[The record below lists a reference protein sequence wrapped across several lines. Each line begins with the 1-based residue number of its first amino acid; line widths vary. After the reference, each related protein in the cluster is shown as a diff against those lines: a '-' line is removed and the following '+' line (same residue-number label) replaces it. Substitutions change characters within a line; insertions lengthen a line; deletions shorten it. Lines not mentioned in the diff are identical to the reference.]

1 MGLRSLQGQV
11 LAAIAVALLI
21 AQGLSAA
28 LIWVEMHQRHING
41 FVGGV
46 AMRMIDAA
54 ATPAGVVDG
63 PEAQRAMP
71 LLPPAMPAG
80 GPPDDRL
87 HLPRGIQVHV
97 DRAASLLPG
106 DRHLPEFETALRDV
120 LVSQGEAPGGLA
132 VVERDPSRDPLLG
145 PLMPELQLH
154 LAHRGPAPRLIVA
167 TEQLAD
173 GRWVAVRG
181 FMPSN
186 ERQVFLRVVRQ
197 TVLIYVL
204 LTGAVALILRQI
216 TRPLRALTRRL
227 AAFAADPAIANP
239 LPPQGPSDIRQ
250 LIVAH
255 NAMETR
261 ISTLLDEKNVMLG
274 AIGHDLKTPLAALR
288 VRLEAVENEAERLR
302 MIQTIEEITRTLD
315 DILSLARVGRP
326 GDPVEPTDLSAL
338 VSDVID
344 EFADMG
350 DDVALVDSER
360 VVAPVRG
367 IWVRRALRNLVSNAL
382 RYGIRARVS
391 LLRGEGVA
399 VLRIEDDGPGIPEA
413 AIARMMEPFTRMD
426 ESRNSAT
433 GGAGLGL
440 TLARAIADQ
449 HGGSLELANRLENE
463 AIAGLTAILRLPLG

>member
-21 AQGLSAA
+21 AQGLSAG

-54 ATPAGVVDG
+54 TSPTSADLTGDP
-63 PEAQRAMP
+63 PRSMP
-71 LLPPAMPAG
+71 LLPAPMPAG
-80 GPPDDRL
+80 GPPDERL
-87 HLPRGIQVHV
+87 HLPRALQVHV
-97 DRAASLLPG
+97 DGAMPLLPG

-120 LVSQGEAPGGLA
+120 LVAQGESPGTIA
-132 VVERDPSRDPLLG
+132 VVERDPARDPLVNR
-145 PLMPELQLH
+145 LMPELQLR
-154 LAHRGPAPRLIVA
+154 LARGERVPRLIVA
-167 TEQLAD
+167 ANQLAD
-173 GRWVAVRG
+173 GRWTTVRG
-181 FMPSN
+181 FMVSN

-197 TVLIYVL
+197 TVLIYLL

-227 AAFAADPAIANP
+227 AAFAADPAIADP

-326 GDPVEPTDLSAL
+326 GDPVEPTDLAAL

-350 DDVALVDSER
+350 DDVVLADSTR

-382 RYGIRARVS
+382 RYGTRARVHLS
-391 LLRGEGVA
+391 RDGAMA
-399 VLRIEDDGPGIPEA
+399 VLRIDDDGPGIPAE
-413 AIARMMEPFTRMD
+413 AIARMMEPFTRLD
-426 ESRNSAT
+426 QSRNSAT

-449 HGGSLELANRLENE
+449 HGGSLDLANRMENG
-463 AIAGLTAILRLPLG
+463 AIVGLSAVLRLPAL

>member
-1 MGLRSLQGQV
+1 MGLRSLQGQL

-21 AQGLSAA
+21 AQGLSAG
-28 LIWVEMHQRHING
+28 LIWREMHQRHITA

-46 AMRMIDAA
+46 ATRMIDAA
-54 ATPAGVVDG
+54 AGTDAA
-63 PEAQRAMP
+63 PEATDPARVLP

-87 HLPRGIQVHV
+87 HLPRVLQVHV
-97 DRAASLLPG
+97 DRATPLQPQ
-106 DRHLPEFETALRDV
+106 DRHLAEFETTLRDV
-120 LVSQGEAPGGLA
+120 LVAQGEAPGTLA
-132 VVERDPSRDPLLG
+132 VVERDPARDPLLAG
-145 PLMPELQLH
+145 LVPELRMH
-154 LAHRGPAPRLIVA
+154 MARGAHGARLILA
-167 TEQLAD
+167 TVQLAD
-173 GRWVAVRG
+173 GRWITVRG
-181 FMPSN
+181 FLPSN
-186 ERQVFLRVVRQ
+186 EQQVVLRVIRQ
-197 TVLIYVL
+197 TLLIYLL
-204 LTGAVALILRQI
+204 LTGAVALIVRRI

-227 AAFAADPAIANP
+227 SEFAADPGNVDR

-255 NAMETR
+255 NAMEAR
-261 ISTLLDEKNVMLG
+261 ITTLLDEKDVMLG

-288 VRLEAVENEAERLR
+288 VRLEAVDNDTERQR
-302 MIQTIEEITRTLD
+302 MVQTVEEITHTLD

-326 GDPVEPTDLSAL
+326 GDPLEATDLSAL

-344 EFADMG
+344 EFSDMG
-350 DDVALVDSER
+350 EDVTLAEGER

-382 RYGIRARVS
+382 RYGTRARIA
-391 LLRGEGVA
+391 LTRGDGVA
-399 VLRIEDDGPGIPEA
+399 VLRIEDDGPGIPED

-426 ESRNSAT
+426 QSRNSST

-449 HGGSLELANRLENE
+449 HGGSLELVNRMENG
-463 AIAGLTAILRLPLG
+463 AIVGLSAILKLPLG